1 MSGSA
6 LIGFTGFVGG
16 TLHRAGGFDLLINSK
31 NTNDLRGGSF
41 DLVICAGV
49 SAAKWLANQQPEN
62 DRNAIAGIRDALD
75 ATEVKELILIS
86 TIDVYCDPSA
96 SSDENDVIDASRNHP
111 YGRHRF
117 ELERWVADR
126 FRKTRIIRLPALFG
140 DGLKKNVIFDLLHGN
155 QTEKINPLSVF
166 QWYPLRRLAS
176 DIERIRAS
184 DIELINLFPEPIQ
197 TAEILDAFFPGAKVG
212 PRTTPAPAYGLR
224 TRYSQ
229 VFGGPP
235 GYMLDRITVLGE
247 LAGFIAQERNSI
259 A

>member
-49 SAAKWLANQQPEN
+49 PAAKWLANEQPER
-62 DRNAIAGIRDALD
+62 DRNAIASIRDALD
-75 ATEVKELILIS
+75 TTEIRELILIS

-96 SSDENDVIDASRNHP
+96 PSDENCVIDASRNHP

-117 ELERWVADR
+117 ELERWVANR
-126 FRKTRIIRLPALFG
+126 FRKTRIVRLPALFG

-155 QTEKINPLSVF
+155 QTEKINPLSAY

-176 DIERIRAS
+176 DIERIRAC

-197 TAEILDAFFPGAKVG
+197 TAEILKAFFPGAKVG
-212 PRTTPAPAYGLR
+212 SRTTPAPAYGLR
-224 TRYSQ
+224 TRYSDI
-229 VFGGPP
+229 FGGPP
-235 GYMLDRITVLGE
+235 GYMLDRIAVLGE
-247 LAGFIAQERNSI
+247 LAGFIAQERNSL